1 MRFIFLSYEMLYFIQ
16 SFILFKAL
24 FNSKL
29 YLIQSFIDLRL
40 YLIQSF
46 ILFRLNLFKT
56 LFKDFIHSKLYFI

>member
-1 MRFIFLSYEMLYFIQ
+1 MKC
-16 SFILFKAL
+16 FILFKAL
-24 FNSKL
+24 FYSKL
-29 YLIQSFIDLRL
+29 YLIQSFLFIQSFIDLRL